1 MDVNEAQIARLLI
14 GNGRNLGNC
23 IRTATSAGKATPLMD
38 DGGHRC
44 NSLQLI
50 SVLMFHGAIRS
61 RYPSLTTFC
70 LYRLA
75 ALPFRDVRGRDNKC
89 VTQYVEA
96 KDKYLSNHNF
106 YNRIQQLKDL
116 TIEDPALTERLDQDW
131 HCASLSGGKQARKV
145 HKTWLSSTLAKAKQH
160 VNLLRTLLSMLQQ
173 KRNYRIQIGHL
184 RA

>member
-1 MDVNEAQIARLLI
+1 VQSSTMDVNEAQIARLLI

-106 YNRIQQLKDL
+106 YNRIQQLN
-116 TIEDPALTERLDQDW
+116 W